1 MTQKTFPVQ
10 STLVL
15 FGEPGEVDRAQE
27 TWEIEHASLLKS
39 LGMNG
44 AGVGMLPELD
54 LLPPEGKT
62 VRSPWWAWALAE
74 GERPEVTA
82 VGQQMN
88 RILRSKV
95 IRPDTVVMSLLIHVD
110 LTLGMFQVE
119 ARSGCSTMPARGSLP
134 AASVCSI
141 GHKIPNH
148 VAQRLVA
155 DDGVF
160 KDTLGHVLQAYVIRE
175 LVKGLIVRRRQDVFE
190 KGFPLAG
197 SAPRMRL

>member
-1 MTQKTFPVQ
+1 MTKKTSPVQ

-15 FGEPGEVDRAQE
+15 FGDPSEVDWAQKA
-27 TWEIEHASLLKS
+27 WENEQASLLKS
-39 LGMNG
+39 LGIEAAN
-44 AGVGMLPELD
+44 VGMLPEWD

-62 VRSPWWAWALAE
+62 VRSPWWAWTLAE
-74 GERPEVTA
+74 GERAEMTA
-82 VGQQMN
+82 VGQQME
-88 RILRSKV
+88 RTLRSKV
-95 IRPDTVVMSLLIHVD
+95 VRPDAVVMSLLIHVD
-110 LTLGMFQVE
+110 LALGMFQVE
-119 ARSGCSTMPARGSLP
+119 ARSGCSTMPARGALP